1 MLKMLPEQENFI
13 YQHFVE
19 LVRDHDLVNVMKS
32 LSTKDPLVNNL
43 IASINTDD
51 DYRHNNRMIL
61 FGLLKS
67 ESETIFYD
75 FVESLKQCG
84 YSEFENKID
93 KPIKETIQ
101 DGRLRPKINS
111 KDYFESSD
119 GIVDENFSNNVLKC
133 YFTASLFDK
142 T

>member
-1 MLKMLPEQENFI
+1 MLPEQENFI

-101 DGRLRPKINS
+101 DGSDQKSTVRIILNLLMVLLMKI
-111 KDYFESSD
+111 FPTM
-119 GIVDENFSNNVLKC
+119 F
-133 YFTASLFDK
+133 
-142 T
+142 